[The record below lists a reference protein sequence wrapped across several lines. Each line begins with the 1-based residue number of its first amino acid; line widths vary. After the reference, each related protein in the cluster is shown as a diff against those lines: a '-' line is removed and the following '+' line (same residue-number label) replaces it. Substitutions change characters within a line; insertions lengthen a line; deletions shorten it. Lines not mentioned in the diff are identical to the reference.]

1 MRISIWRISSTAT
14 LTMNRPDFHR
24 MGPPRPTELAHRLLE
39 EVVGEGARA
48 IDATAGNGHDTLF
61 LARLVGA
68 SGRVLAFDVQAAAID
83 SARTLL
89 EQEGVA
95 ERVTFHHESHAL
107 LADRAEAGSADAVMF
122 NLGYLPG
129 ADRTVITET
138 DGTLVALGAAA
149 HVLRP
154 GGWLCV
160 TCYPGHSGG
169 GDEATAVERW
179 MEAKAASGWRVA
191 RYGLI
196 GTRKPAPFLL
206 AAVKA

>member
-1 MRISIWRISSTAT
+1 
-14 LTMNRPDFHR
+14 MNPSDSHR

-39 EVVGEGARA
+39 DVVGEGALA

-61 LARLVGA
+61 LARLVGP
-68 SGRVLAFDVQAAAID
+68 SGRVLAFDVQAAAIE
-83 SARTLL
+83 SAQALL
-89 EQEGVA
+89 EREGVA
-95 ERVTFHHESHAL
+95 ERVVFYQESHTL
-107 LADRAEAGSADAVMF
+107 LANRAEGGSTDGVIF

-129 ADRTVITET
+129 ADRSVITET
-138 DGTLVALGAAA
+138 AGTLAALEAAA

-179 MEAKAASGWRVA
+179 METKAASGWRVA

>member
-1 MRISIWRISSTAT
+1 
-14 LTMNRPDFHR
+14 

-39 EVVGEGARA
+39 GVVSDGALA

-61 LARLVGA
+61 LARLVGP
-68 SGRVLAFDVQAAAID
+68 SGRVLAFDVQAAAIE

-89 EQEGVA
+89 EREGVA
-95 ERVTFHHESHAL
+95 ERVVPYQESHAL
-107 LADRAEAGSADAVMF
+107 LADRAEAGSVDVVMF

-138 DGTLVALGAAA
+138 AGTLAALEAAA

-160 TCYPGHSGG
+160 TCYPGHAGG
-169 GDEATAVERW
+169 GDEADAVGQW
-179 MEAKAASGWRVA
+179 MEARVASGWRVA

>member
-1 MRISIWRISSTAT
+1 
-14 LTMNRPDFHR
+14 MNRSDFPR
-24 MGPPRPTELAHRLLE
+24 TGPPRPTELAHRLLE
-39 EVVGEGARA
+39 GVVCEGSLAV
-48 IDATAGNGHDTLF
+48 DATAGNGHDTLF
-61 LARLVGA
+61 LARLVGPT
-68 SGRVLAFDVQAAAID
+68 GRVLAFDVQAAAID

-89 EQEGVA
+89 ENEEVA
-95 ERVTFHHESHAL
+95 ERVMFFQESHAL
-107 LADRAEAGSADAVMF
+107 LADHAEQGSVGVVMF

-129 ADRTVITET
+129 ADRAVITET
-138 DGTLVALGAAA
+138 AGTLAALESAAQ
-149 HVLRP
+149 VLRP

-169 GDEATAVERW
+169 GDEAGAVEHW
-179 MEAKAASGWRVA
+179 MEAKASSGWRVA

>member
-1 MRISIWRISSTAT
+1 
-14 LTMNRPDFHR
+14 

-39 EVVGEGARA
+39 DVVGDGALA

-61 LARLVGA
+61 LARLVGP
-68 SGRVLAFDVQAAAID
+68 SGRVLAFDVQAAAIE
-83 SARTLL
+83 STRTLL
-89 EQEGVA
+89 EREGVA
-95 ERVTFHHESHAL
+95 ERVVLYQESHTL
-107 LADRAEAGSADAVMF
+107 LADRAEAASVDVVMF

-129 ADRTVITET
+129 ADRSVITET
-138 DGTLVALGAAA
+138 AGTLAALEAAA
-149 HVLRP
+149 HVLRQ

-160 TCYPGHSGG
+160 TCYPGHAGG
-169 GDEATAVERW
+169 GDEADAVEQW
-179 MEAKAASGWRVA
+179 MEARVAAGWRVA

>member
-1 MRISIWRISSTAT
+1 
-14 LTMNRPDFHR
+14 MNRSDFHR
-24 MGPPRPTELAHRLLE
+24 NGPPRPTDLAHRLLA
-39 EVVGEGARA
+39 EVVGEGALA

-61 LARLVGA
+61 LAGLVGP
-68 SGRVLAFDVQAAAID
+68 SGRVLAFDVQAAAIE

-89 EQEGVA
+89 EQSGVA
-95 ERVTFHHESHAL
+95 RRVIFFQESHAL
-107 LADRAEAGSADAVMF
+107 LANHAEQDSVDVVMF

-138 DGTLVALGAAA
+138 SGTLTALESAAR
-149 HVLRP
+149 VLRD

-160 TCYPGHSGG
+160 TCYPGHAG
-169 GDEATAVERW
+169 GDHEAGAVERW
-179 MEAKAASGWRVA
+179 MEAKAGSGWRVA